1 MYQSPTGSNL
11 VDSISERVVEYW
23 WHLVTSLSGIAPTSS
38 HDFPRRGTLLS
49 QRLPESPRGG
59 IPKMLG
65 YHGRSHENGWVRDTP
80 ISGKLYMKNTYR
92 TPPQTVDMR
101 SNYQVFAEWCY
112 VYHTDEWCKSW
123 IQLQSQS
130 QDLKWFESVNFC
142 DFLFFCF
149 CG

>member
-11 VDSISERVVEYW
+11 VDSISERVVGDQP
-23 WHLVTSLSGIAPTSS
+23 GIAPTSS

-101 SNYQVFAEWCY
+101 SNYQVFAEWFY
-112 VYHTDEWCKSW
+112 VYHTDEWCESW

-130 QDLKWFESVNFC
+130 QDLKWFESVNC
-142 DFLFFCF
+142 DFLFFVFVDSVCV